1 MVLGIPDSDGP
12 ANAFVPSD
20 QFASFFMGGFECS
33 THLRTPGR
41 RLDLLASTHHDV
53 NAASD
58 YAQLNALGLRTIRDG
73 TRWHLIEKAPG
84 EYDWSSFIDMLQAA
98 NATGVQVI
106 WDLLHYGWPKGL
118 DIFDSL
124 FVDRFAA
131 FATAVAQVISRESD
145 AIPFYCPV
153 NEISYFA
160 WAGGAR
166 KLMNPFR
173 SDQAEALKRQLVR
186 ASIAAI
192 DAVRAVDPRARI
204 VHAEPVIHVQPI
216 SKKNASAAAAFN
228 GYQFEAL
235 DMLSGRTHPELGGR
249 AEYVDIVGVNFYPD
263 NQWFLNGNT
272 IPLGHHLYRPFSE
285 LLIECHT
292 RYGRPL
298 IVSETGAEGSA
309 RASWLHYVVRE
320 VLAAT
325 SRGVKVDGLCLY
337 PVTDYPGWTN
347 DRLCQTGLLGV
358 ADAAGRRSIDGPLLE
373 ELVASAERIS
383 RFRLCSHQAG
393 SGNP

>member
-1 MVLGIPDSDGP
+1 MDGIPNRDGTYG
-12 ANAFVPSD
+12 AYVPSD

-33 THLRTPGR
+33 THLRTPTK
-41 RLDLLASTHHDV
+41 RLDLIASTRHDI

-58 YAQLNALGLRTIRDG
+58 YEHLNALGLRTMRDG
-73 TRWHLIEKAPG
+73 ARWHLIENRPG
-84 EYDWSSFIDMLQAA
+84 QYDWSSFVGMLQAA
-98 NATGVQVI
+98 NAAGVQVV

-118 DIFDSL
+118 DIFDPL

-131 FATAVAQVISRESD
+131 FATAVAQIIRRESD

-173 SDQAEALKRQLVR
+173 SDQAAALKRQLVR

-192 DAVRAVDPRARI
+192 DAVRAVDSRARI
-204 VHAEPVIHVQPI
+204 VHAEPVIHVEPI
-216 SKKNASAAAAFN
+216 SKRDAPAATAFN
-228 GYQFEAL
+228 AYQFEAL
-235 DMLSGRTHPELGGR
+235 DMLSGRIHPELGGSVDH
-249 AEYVDIVGVNFYPD
+249 VDIVGVNFYPD
-263 NQWFLNGNT
+263 NQWFLNGST
-272 IPLGHHLYRPFSE
+272 IPLGHNLYRPFRE
-285 LLIECHT
+285 LLVECHA

-320 VLAAT
+320 VLAAQA
-325 SRGVKVDGLCLY
+325 RGAKVDGLCLY
-337 PVTDYPGWTN
+337 PITDYPGWTN
-347 DRLCQTGLLGV
+347 DRLCRTGLLGV
-358 ADAAGRRSIDGPLLE
+358 ADAAGHRSVDGPLLE
-373 ELVASAERIS
+373 ELVASAERIGATVCATS
-383 RFRLCSHQAG
+383 KR
-393 SGNP
+393 